1 MSDKPT
7 TFTSEDAWT
16 SRLAAMLTRRDDVI
30 TGIGDDC
37 AVVRVADRDLVY
49 TTDAVVE
56 SVHFYPGTAPER
68 IGHKMAGRLLSDIAA
83 MGAEPDHLLFNI
95 VVPPAYSASDMEA
108 IYRGAEKLAASFGVS
123 IIGGD
128 TMKGE
133 PLALHGFGAGHVPRG
148 TAVLRSGACAGEII
162 YVTGKLGGS
171 LAGKHLDF
179 TPRIR
184 EGRWLREGGWANAM
198 MDISDGL
205 ARDLPR
211 ICQQSGV
218 GATLNA
224 NAIPA
229 NLDLQH
235 ALADGEDYELLFTV
249 APEKQAAFEQAWSTF
264 SDLACTA
271 IGTMQGSPEALE
283 IIDTTGTRHPLSPG
297 GYDHLGG

>member
-1 MSDKPT
+1 MSEKPT
-7 TFTSEDAWT
+7 TFDSEDAWT
-16 SRLAAMLTRRDDVI
+16 SRLAAMLKRRDDVI

-56 SVHFYPGTAPER
+56 SVHFYPGTEPER

-95 VVPPAYSASDMEA
+95 VVPPAYPASDMEA
-108 IYRGAEKLAASFGVS
+108 IYRGAKKLAASFGVS
-123 IIGGD
+123 IVGGD

-133 PLALHGFGAGHVPRG
+133 PLALHGFGTGHVPRG
-148 TAVLRSGACAGEII
+148 SAVLRGGARAGDII

-218 GATLNA
+218 GAELRA
-224 NAIPA
+224 SEIPA

-235 ALADGEDYELLFTV
+235 ALADGEDYELLFTI
-249 APEKQAAFEQAWSTF
+249 ASEKRMAFEKAWSSF
-264 SDLACTA
+264 SDLSCAA
-271 IGTMQGSPEALE
+271 IGTIQGPPEVIQ
-283 IIDTTGTRHPLSPG
+283 IIDPAGTRHPLSPG